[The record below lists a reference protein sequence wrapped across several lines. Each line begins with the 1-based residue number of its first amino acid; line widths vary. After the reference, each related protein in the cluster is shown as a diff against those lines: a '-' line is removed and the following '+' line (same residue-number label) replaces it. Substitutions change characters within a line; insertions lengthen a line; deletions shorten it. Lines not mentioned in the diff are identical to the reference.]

1 MTFDWWAD
9 SHPLR
14 VQHLLNEEVNNLF
27 WGGSKRISNFSKPNL
42 SKTNLIRANVQC
54 ECECVHLPFEKE
66 NHKSQKDLFH
76 RHHTHIGLI
85 KCLSPVPHIA
95 STNQYWK
102 RNEIASF
109 RKIPSK
115 ARAKEKKVI
124 QSQSRRKQLKEI
136 NSCER
141 LNEMEEYSR
150 IDCFQSAVSFV
161 LCFNF
166 DKEKIYYRKNN
177 GRDEERGA
185 LRKGSR
191 TQFATGI
198 RLRIA

>member
-1 MTFDWWAD
+1 MWVWVCAFTV
-9 SHPLR
+9 R
-14 VQHLLNEEVNNLF
+14 
-27 WGGSKRISNFSKPNL
+27 KRKPQ
-42 SKTNLIRANVQC
+42 KPKRLI
-54 ECECVHLPFEKE
+54 P
-66 NHKSQKDLFH
+66 STS
-76 RHHTHIGLI
+76 HTHIGLI